1 MWFGFK
7 GLTWAFPF
15 TQVLACVLGL
25 VLFLATGGAKVP
37 PAEAEVKT
45 ESSEDSDVQAAQ
57 VSGAQPEQKA

>member
-15 TQVLACVLGL
+15 TQVLACALGL

-37 PAEAEVKT
+37 PAEAEVETKG
-45 ESSEDSDVQAAQ
+45 SEDSDVQAAAA
-57 VSGAQPEQKA
+57 SKA

>member
-37 PAEAEVKT
+37 PAEPEVEAEG
-45 ESSEDSDVQAAQ
+45 SEGSDSEAAQ
-57 VSGAQPEQKA
+57 VSVAQPEQKA